1 MGLTLLVVVSRNSFL
16 VTNTPK
22 ASKLLGDQMFRS
34 VWAEDGKSENY
45 DWP

>member
-1 MGLTLLVVVSRNSFL
+1 MGLILPVVVSRNSFL

-34 VWAEDGKSENY
+34 VWAEGGKSENY
-45 DWP
+45 D

>member
-1 MGLTLLVVVSRNSFL
+1 MGLILLIVVSSL

-45 DWP
+45 D